1 MKLID
6 LLVQELPKRGGWVHG
21 VKHAWC
27 DPDGEVRFRDGGC
40 KPDFYPE
47 AEVDDECRIP
57 SYRHEDD
64 PHYIVTSEQYEAA
77 IAAAQQPV
85 WDGEGFPP
93 VGCECERSWC
103 GDKWLRCTVLFVSDE
118 TIVVKLPTREN
129 AYRRND
135 VKFRPLRSEADKKR
149 AEGVIA
155 LSRVDPS
162 VAPFEYGAKHSDGS
176 LIGPFWYELY
186 DAIAAGKIPH
196 IRIE

>member
-6 LLVQELPKRGGWVHG
+6 LLVRELPKRGGWPALIKGIDLPLAGNELITSWKANTELNQFV
-21 VKHAWC
+21 
-27 DPDGEVRFRDGGC
+27 
-40 KPDFYPE
+40 
-47 AEVDDECRIP
+47 
-57 SYRHEDD
+57 S
-64 PHYIVTSEQYEAA
+64 VTYGKETITREQYEAA